1 MIKIMVDSAA
11 DCGCGSSV
19 YDYLAPLTVN
29 IDGKEYLDG
38 VNLDGDTFY
47 HMLLQAEEFP
57 KTSQPAPEVFAE
69 VFRKVQADGDQLLVF
84 SLSSALS
91 GTYQSAVIAKEM
103 VDYDGIYVL
112 DTRMVSH
119 MIEILAKF
127 AGERIREGLSAEQ
140 ILEECRQLLPKIKVA
155 AGLDTLEYLYKGGRL
170 SRTSAT
176 VGQIAGIKPVVV
188 LDDAGKVNAGSKA
201 IGVARAMQ
209 TVVSKVQSCQLDDR
223 FPLYTLYTYGTENV
237 SKLEDKLNAAGY
249 TVAGRLQV
257 GPTIGAHVGPDV
269 SGVLYVIR

>member
-269 SGVLYVIR
+269 YGVLYVIR

>member
-19 YDYLAPLTVN
+19 YDYLAPLAVSS
-29 IDGKEYLDG
+29 DGKEYLDG
-38 VNLDGDTFY
+38 VNLDGDTFH

-269 SGVLYVIR
+269 YGVLYVIR